1 MIIKFPI
8 FHPIEDGRKPC
19 ARCRHCTRKRYTRT
33 NEMICIRGRMF
44 GVCMEWDLTERPREL
59 RVTEDRRVYEVAANG

>member
-1 MIIKFPI
+1 
-8 FHPIEDGRKPC
+8 
-19 ARCRHCTRKRYTRT
+19 
-33 NEMICIRGRMF
+33 MICIRGRMF